1 MDFELSM
8 EEKLIKQ
15 TADEFGREVIAPQV
29 GELFK
34 KGEFP
39 YGIFQQ
45 LVDMG
50 FAGFFAPE
58 EYGGQSVSTVAYVGA
73 LEEMAKYDSTIP
85 LILQVQNLVIEVYSR
100 FGSEK
105 QKAEW
110 VPQLVSGEIIGS
122 IAMTEP
128 NAGSDLASAS
138 TTARAEGDYWILN
151 GAKTFISNSGTTKSD
166 GMIVLASTGENN
178 GRKSFSTF
186 IVPRESEGLIIGKQ
200 IEKLGWKHGDT
211 REIFFENCKV
221 PLENMLGQEGKGLRH
236 VLTGM
241 DLGRLA
247 FAACSTGMAEG
258 AMNMALEH
266 AKTRVQFGM
275 PLSKLQSIQFKL
287 AEMKTKVNAA
297 RSLTYM
303 AACARDQKKDNVE
316 ELASMA
322 KLFASRVA
330 KEVVDEAFQ
339 IHGGYGFTL
348 EYPISRF
355 YADVKM
361 MEIGEGTSE
370 VQKLFIA
377 RKMGC

>member
-1 MDFELSM
+1 LNFEFSM

-39 YGIFQQ
+39 YEILKQ
-45 LVDMG
+45 LIDMG

-58 EYGGQSVSTVAYVGA
+58 EYGGNKVSTVSYVLA

-100 FGSEK
+100 FASEK
-105 QKAEW
+105 QKSEW
-110 VPQLVSGEIIGS
+110 LPRLTSGQVIGS

-128 NAGSDLASAS
+128 GAGSDLASAS
-138 TTARAEGDYWILN
+138 TTAKIQGDKWILN
-151 GAKTFISNSGTTKSD
+151 GSKTFISNSGTKLSD
-166 GMIVLASTGENN
+166 GMIVLAATGEEN
-178 GRKSFSTF
+178 GRKKFSTF
-186 IVPRESEGLIIGKQ
+186 IVPRNSKGLIVGKQ
-200 IEKLGWKHGDT
+200 IEKIGWKHGDT
-211 REIFFENCKV
+211 REIFFENCEI
-221 PLENMLGQEGKGLRH
+221 PLENMLGEEGKGLRH

-241 DLGRLA
+241 DVGRLA
-247 FAACSTGMAEG
+247 FAACSVGMAEG
-258 AMNMALEH
+258 ALNMALDH

-275 PLSKLQSIQFKL
+275 PISKLQAIQFKL

-303 AACARDQKKDNVE
+303 AACARDQKQSNVE
-316 ELASMA
+316 EMASMA
-322 KLFASRVA
+322 KLFASKVA
-330 KEVVDEAFQ
+330 VEVVDESFQ

>member
-8 EEKLIKQ
+8 EELMIKK

-34 KGEFP
+34 KAEFP
-39 YGIFQQ
+39 YEILQQ
-45 LVDMG
+45 LIDMG

-58 EYGGQSVSTVAYVGA
+58 EYGGQNISTVGYVTA

-85 LILQVQNLVIEVYSR
+85 LILQVQNLVIEVYSK
-100 FGSEK
+100 FASEE
-105 QKAEW
+105 QKAYW
-110 VPQLVSGEIIGS
+110 LPRFTSGEVLGS

-128 NAGSDLASAS
+128 GAGSDLASAS
-138 TTARAEGDYWILN
+138 TTATLEGDHWILN
-151 GAKTFISNSGTTKSD
+151 GSKTFISNSGTERSD
-166 GMIVLASTGENN
+166 GMIVLASTGEEN
-178 GRKSFSTF
+178 GRKKFSTF
-186 IVPRESEGLIIGKQ
+186 IVPRNSDGLIIGKQ
-200 IEKLGWKHGDT
+200 IEKIGWKHGDT
-211 REIFFENCKV
+211 REIFFENCRI
-221 PLENMLGQEGKGLRH
+221 PRGNMLGEEGKGLRH

-241 DLGRLA
+241 DVGRLA

-258 AMNMALEH
+258 ALNMALEH
-266 AKTRVQFGM
+266 AKTRIQFGM
-275 PLSKLQSIQFKL
+275 PLSKLQAIQFKL

-303 AACARDQKKDNVE
+303 AASARDQKKANVE

-330 KEVVDEAFQ
+330 VEVVDESYQ